1 MCTKKELE
9 FSVFLIYHL
18 AESWKKSPT
27 EVYRILNHTSILDDY
42 IIKCYDTL
50 HTLGAE
56 YLVED
61 ITDFVKEKGVLI

>member
-9 FSVFLIYHL
+9 FSVFLIYNL
-18 AESWKKSPT
+18 AESWAKSPS
-27 EVYRILNHTSILDDY
+27 EVYKILNNTQILDDY

-50 HTLGAE
+50 HTLGRN

-61 ITDFVKEKGVLI
+61 ITEFVREKGVQI